1 MNWPLLL
8 PGVVVFVC
16 DGNGVCV
23 CVCAVYTCKLSEE
36 ERPLFL
42 RLVAGP
48 CTDALSFVL
57 KEQQTGEVLVS
68 IHFRFLSQSYI
79 NKTKQS

>member
-23 CVCAVYTCKLSEE
+23 CVCSVHLQALGGRTPSLPASGGGTLYRCAQL
-36 ERPLFL
+36 RPEGAAN
-42 RLVAGP
+42 R
-48 CTDALSFVL
+48 
-57 KEQQTGEVLVS
+57 
-68 IHFRFLSQSYI
+68 
-79 NKTKQS
+79 